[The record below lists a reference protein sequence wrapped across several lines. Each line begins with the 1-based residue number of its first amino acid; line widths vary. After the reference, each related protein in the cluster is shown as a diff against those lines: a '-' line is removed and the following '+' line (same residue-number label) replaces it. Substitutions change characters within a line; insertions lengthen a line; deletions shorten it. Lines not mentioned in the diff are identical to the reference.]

1 MMLICHHIQR
11 REEGYSQADLQ
22 LHWSFISNSDFCV
35 SFLVVFFFNL
45 DVAINQ
51 FSAKVDDDHYLIS
64 VDITDAYVKE
74 DYWNER

>member
-1 MMLICHHIQR
+1 M
-11 REEGYSQADLQ
+11 
-22 LHWSFISNSDFCV
+22 
-35 SFLVVFFFNL
+35 FFFNL